1 MTQEK
6 IATAIISAMDSLNN
20 SIGAYGKKD
29 EKQVAGFV
37 WRAVAELEYAL
48 FLLSIQHQGEIETS
62 SWKMP
67 SHSKE
72 VEIEPTL
79 SSAQEL
85 LKEAKSN
92 IEANNFHEAY
102 KKTWTAR
109 NHLLKVQES
118 LEKKK

>member
-6 IATAIISAMDSLNN
+6 ITVAVTSAMNSLNN
-20 SIGAYGKKD
+20 SIEAYGEKD

-62 SWKMP
+62 SWKTS

-79 SSAQEL
+79 SSARDL

-92 IEANNFHEAY
+92 IEASDVHEAY
-102 KKTWTAR
+102 KKTWMAR
-109 NHLLKVQES
+109 NHLLKVQEA

>member
-6 IATAIISAMDSLNN
+6 IAAAVASAMGSLNS
-20 SIGAYGKKD
+20 SIEALGEKD
-29 EKQVAGFV
+29 EKQLASFV
-37 WRAVAELEYAL
+37 WKAVAELEYAL

-62 SWKMP
+62 SWKMS

-79 SSAQEL
+79 SSAQDL
-85 LKEAKSN
+85 LQEAKSS
-92 IEANNFHEAY
+92 IEAGNFYEAY
-102 KKTWTAR
+102 KKTWTTR
-109 NHLLKVQES
+109 NHLLKVQEA

>member
-6 IATAIISAMDSLNN
+6 IATAIISAMDSLNS
-20 SIGAYGKKD
+20 SIGALGKKD

-48 FLLSIQHQGEIETS
+48 FLLSIQHQGEIDTS
-62 SWKMP
+62 SWKTS

-72 VEIEPTL
+72 VEIESTL
-79 SSAQEL
+79 SSAQDL
-85 LKEAKSN
+85 LEEAKSN
-92 IEANNFHEAY
+92 TEANNFHEAY

>member
-6 IATAIISAMDSLNN
+6 ISTAIISAMGSLKS
-20 SIGAYGKKD
+20 SIEAYEKND

-62 SWKMP
+62 SWKMS

-79 SSAQEL
+79 SSAKNL
-85 LKEAKSN
+85 LKEARSS
-92 IEANNFHEAY
+92 IEANKFHEAY